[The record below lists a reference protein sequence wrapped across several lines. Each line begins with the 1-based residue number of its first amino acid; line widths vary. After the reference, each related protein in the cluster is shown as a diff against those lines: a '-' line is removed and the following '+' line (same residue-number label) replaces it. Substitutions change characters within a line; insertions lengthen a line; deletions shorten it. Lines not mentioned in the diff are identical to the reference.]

1 MKNNQNEILKCEIR
15 RKQMK
20 TEKGGQPIKIR
31 FSLAFKP
38 FTGWGDS
45 AAVQSTGCSFK
56 GPVTGPSTHMKA

>member
-38 FTGWGDS
+38 FAGWGDS
-45 AAVQSTGCSFK
+45 ATV
-56 GPVTGPSTHMKA
+56 

>member
-38 FTGWGDS
+38 FAGWGDTQQFR
-45 AAVQSTGCSFK
+45 ALAVLS
-56 GPVTGPSTHMKA
+56 KAL